1 MVLNKKTVIVA
12 SSFAAISLAVVLIA
26 AATHRAR
33 RKSLQTSRFLG
44 QTRSKPGII
53 TTATDRQQQNDK
65 SQWEAQS
72 P

>member
-1 MVLNKKTVIVA
+1 MVLNKRTVIVA
-12 SSFAAISLAVVLIA
+12 LSFAAIPLAIVLIA